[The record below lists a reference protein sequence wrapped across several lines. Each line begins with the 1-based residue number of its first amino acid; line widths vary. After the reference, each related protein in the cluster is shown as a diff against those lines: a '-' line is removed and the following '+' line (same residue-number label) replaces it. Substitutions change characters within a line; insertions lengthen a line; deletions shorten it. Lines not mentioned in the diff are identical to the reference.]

1 MSFFIYYRTL
11 SQVSLD
17 EYAMMK
23 ISQVFDLHK
32 KSITLRLFS
41 ISSCRPL
48 SSNPVS
54 IGSRIKRKSVQDSIS
69 CRKGTDYFS
78 YEQEFRWI
86 IFIRGCFSRLSALS
100 PFLTDAISCRDY
112 YNSLGLLPS
121 GEIVSSSFSVLNHWR
136 LRPRKFTT

>member
-54 IGSRIKRKSVQDSIS
+54 IGSRIKRKCKTAYHAAKVRII
-69 CRKGTDYFS
+69 FS